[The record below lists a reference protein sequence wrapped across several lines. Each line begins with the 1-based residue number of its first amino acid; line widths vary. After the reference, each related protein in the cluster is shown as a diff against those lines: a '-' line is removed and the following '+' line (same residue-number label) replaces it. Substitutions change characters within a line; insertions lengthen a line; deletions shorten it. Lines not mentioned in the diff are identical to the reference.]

1 MVGNPLSSGG
11 CSQVPQGDSPLHSI
25 YPALSRYRPHIVV
38 ALAMAAIVMTLGACG
53 SSESKDDSFAKISD
67 PGKTLSIDDL
77 LATTY
82 KEVRDHSTE
91 GLPGASYVSFGFFK
105 VSGGDPYDY
114 EVRFYE
120 SHQAAVDLGTAMA
133 IEGSGPD
140 AILGEDDA
148 TYKAGVKDRR
158 TIIGGGVGGGARSGI
173 GPKFANYAIFGNIVM
188 LCQGS
193 EQEQSLERCGLLADA
208 LVPNE

>member
-1 MVGNPLSSGG
+1 LELKSPTSFEIRTPMMIVLLLALMV
-11 CSQVPQGDSPLHSI
+11 
-25 YPALSRYRPHIVV
+25 VV
-38 ALAMAAIVMTLGACG
+38 TGACG
-53 SSESKDDSFAKISD
+53 SGDAEEVAFQQISD
-67 PGKTLSIDDL
+67 PGQTLSIDDL
-77 LATTY
+77 LATPY
-82 KEVRDHSTE
+82 KEVNDHSTE

-133 IEGSGPD
+133 MEGTGPD
-140 AILGEDDA
+140 AILSEDDA
-148 TYKAGVKDRR
+148 TYKAGIKDRR

-173 GPKFANYAIFGNIVM
+173 GPKFASYAIFGNIVM

-193 EQEQSLERCGLLADA
+193 EPDQSLERCGLLASA

>member
-1 MVGNPLSSGG
+1 M
-11 CSQVPQGDSPLHSI
+11 HSVN
-25 YPALSRYRPHIVV
+25 PALRRYRLHLVV
-38 ALAMAAIVMTLGACG
+38 AMAMAAIAMTLSACS
-53 SSESKDDSFAKISD
+53 SSESVDESFAKISD
-67 PGKTLSIDDL
+67 PGQTLSIDDL
-77 LATTY
+77 LATPY
-82 KEVRDHSTE
+82 KEVRDHSID
-91 GLPGASYVSFGFFK
+91 GLPGASYVSFGFYK

-114 EVRFYE
+114 EIRFYE

-140 AILGEDDA
+140 AILSEDDA

-193 EQEQSLERCGLLADA
+193 EPEQSLERCGLLAEA
-208 LVPNE
+208 LVPND

>member
-1 MVGNPLSSGG
+1 M
-11 CSQVPQGDSPLHSI
+11 
-25 YPALSRYRPHIVV
+25 
-38 ALAMAAIVMTLGACG
+38 AMAAIIVTLGACG
-53 SSESKDDSFAKISD
+53 SGESEETVFQQISD
-67 PGKTLSIDDL
+67 PGQVLSIEDL
-77 LATTY
+77 LATPY

-133 IEGSGPD
+133 LEGSGPD
-140 AILGEDDA
+140 AILSEEDA

-193 EQEQSLERCGLLADA
+193 EREQSLERCGLLANA
-208 LVPNE
+208 LVPSE